1 MSATLQ
7 QLHAS
12 WVAKKEYAIRHGRPL
27 PDYEW
32 VERLLA
38 EADRLAAE
46 NARMVAVVKAA
57 ASLGQSTKPL
67 YADGDYSTPVGYEV
81 AADAYDALVTGAR
94 AVLAERS
101 Q

>member
-46 NARMVAVVKAA
+46 NARLRELAAFKRNTRISDSHGFKGDWVAVPFEDFSNLRA
-57 ASLGQSTKPL
+57 
-67 YADGDYSTPVGYEV
+67 EV
-81 AADAYDALVTGAR
+81 AASGAR
-94 AVLAERS
+94 AVLAERP

>member
-7 QLHAS
+7 QLRQEWEA
-12 WVAKKEYAIRHGRPL
+12 WRGRYREVYGFALDP
-27 PDYEW
+27 YI
-32 VERLLA
+32 ERVLA

-67 YADGDYSTPVGYEV
+67 YADGDYSAPVGYEV

-94 AVLAERS
+94 AVLAERP